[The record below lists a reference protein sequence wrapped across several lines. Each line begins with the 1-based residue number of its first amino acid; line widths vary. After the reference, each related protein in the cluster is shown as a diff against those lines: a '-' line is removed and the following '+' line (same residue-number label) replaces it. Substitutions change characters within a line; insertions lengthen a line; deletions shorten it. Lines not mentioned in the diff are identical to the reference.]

1 MEKKTVWRQY
11 MYSADFRRIARELE
25 IDPVLARV
33 MVNREQEALGKG
45 VETPYNIEG
54 DITEARRKF
63 IFGKLS
69 DIPEPDSLKDLP
81 EAADFLEKK
90 IREGKK
96 IRIVGDYDVDG
107 VTATYILYDAL
118 RRLGA
123 AVSYD
128 IPDRVRDG
136 YGISERI
143 VEEAAS
149 CGVDTILTCDNGST
163 AFAAITLAKK
173 LGMSVVVTDHHEILE
188 GKLPEADYLVNPH
201 QEGDGYPFKEIC
213 GAVVAYKLIRYL
225 SRKMG
230 KPLAETDYLEFFG
243 LATLCDVMPIR
254 EENRIII
261 REAMKYMPRTANV
274 GFRALIKACG
284 LLGKKISTYHL
295 GFVLGPCINSEG
307 RLSSAKVALELFLMD
322 NEEEALARAN
332 EMAELNKERKAAT
345 EKGREDAIRIL
356 SESESED
363 HVIVHFAPEL
373 HESLA
378 GIVAGRLRDRF
389 NRPAIVFTNAEN
401 DPSILK
407 GSARSIEGYNMV
419 EKLTEAKEII
429 GENHFGG
436 HAMAA
441 GLGIER
447 DKLSLLR
454 EFLNSHDGLTE
465 EDLVE
470 KIYIDVPMPLSY
482 VTLQLAEQLEWFEPF
497 GKSYSEPLFG
507 ELDLKLVKI
516 RPQGGNT
523 ARITVADKEGFEN
536 ELMVFQADDFYKSI
550 KEWIGEENYDKMI
563 GYIQPGNPIR
573 ITEELKID
581 VIYTVSVNEFN
592 DTRSAQCTLKHYQWT
607 E

>member
-1 MEKKTVWRQY
+1 MEKRTVWRQH
-11 MYSADFRRIARELE
+11 MYRADFGRIAGELG

-33 MVNREQEALGKG
+33 LVNREQEAIEKG
-45 VETPYNIEG
+45 GETPYNTEG
-54 DITEARRKF
+54 DIEEARRKF
-63 IFGKLS
+63 IYGKLS

-81 EAADFLEKK
+81 GAAELLEQK
-90 IREGKK
+90 IREGNS

-123 AVSYD
+123 VVSYD
-128 IPDRVRDG
+128 IPDRITDG

-143 VEEAAS
+143 VEEAAKD
-149 CGVDTILTCDNGST
+149 GVDTILTCDNGST
-163 AFAAITLAKK
+163 AFASIALAKK
-173 LGMSVVVTDHHEILE
+173 LGMTVVVTDHHEILE
-188 GKLPEADYLVNPH
+188 GKLPESDFLVNPH

-213 GAVVAYKLIRYL
+213 GAAVAYKLVVYL

-230 KPLAETDYLEFFG
+230 SPLSETDYLEFVG
-243 LATLCDVMPIR
+243 LATHCDVMPIR
-254 EENRIII
+254 EENRIIV
-261 REAMKYMPRTANV
+261 REAMKYMPRSGNV
-274 GFRALIKACG
+274 GFRALIKATG
-284 LLGKKISTYHL
+284 LFGKKITTYHL

-322 NEEEALARAN
+322 DEEEALARAN

-356 SESESED
+356 SESERED

-401 DPSILK
+401 DPKVLK

-419 EKLTEAKEII
+419 EKLTEAREII

-441 GLGIER
+441 GLGIDR
-447 DKLSLLR
+447 DKLDTLR

-482 VTLQLAEQLEWFEPF
+482 VTLRLAEQLEWFEPF
-497 GKSYSEPLFG
+497 GKSYTEPLFG
-507 ELDLKLVKI
+507 ELDLKLVRI

-523 ARITVADKEGFEN
+523 ARITVADQKENER
-536 ELMVFQADDFYKSI
+536 ELMVFQADSFYQSI

-573 ITEELKID
+573 ITEELKLC
-581 VIYTVSVNEFN
+581 VIYTISVNEYN
-592 DTRSAQCTLKHYQWT
+592 DTRSAQCTLKYYQWT

>member
-1 MEKKTVWRQY
+1 MEKKTVWRQHTY
-11 MYSADFRRIARELE
+11 RADFGKIAGELG

-33 MVNREQEALGKG
+33 LVNREQEAIEKG
-45 VETPYNIEG
+45 GETPYDTEG
-54 DITEARRKF
+54 DIIEARRRF

-69 DIPEPDSLKDLP
+69 DIPEPDSLRNLP
-81 EAADFLEKK
+81 EAAEFLERK
-90 IREGKK
+90 ILEGKL

-107 VTATYILYDAL
+107 VTASFVLYDGL

-123 AVSYD
+123 SVSYD
-128 IPDRVRDG
+128 IPDRITDG
-136 YGISERI
+136 YGISARI
-143 VEEAAS
+143 VEEAAKD
-149 CGVDTILTCDNGST
+149 GVDTILTCDNGST
-163 AFAAITLAKK
+163 AFAPIALAKE

-188 GKLPEADYLVNPH
+188 GKLPEADFLVNPH
-201 QEGDGYPFKEIC
+201 QEGCRYPFKEIC
-213 GAVVAYKLIRYL
+213 GAAVAYKLIRYL

-230 KPLAETDYLEFFG
+230 KPLSETDYLEFVG
-243 LATLCDVMPIR
+243 LATYCDVMPIR
-254 EENRIII
+254 EENRVIV
-261 REAMKYMPRTANV
+261 REAMKYMPRSSNI
-274 GFRALIKACG
+274 GFRALIKASG
-284 LLGKKISTYHL
+284 LEGKKITAYHL

-322 NEEEALARAN
+322 NEEKALARAN
-332 EMAELNKERKAAT
+332 EMAELNKERKVAT

-401 DPSILK
+401 DPSVLK

-447 DKLSLLR
+447 DKLDRLR

-482 VTLQLAEQLEWFEPF
+482 VTLRLAEQLEWFEPF
-497 GKSYSEPLFG
+497 GKSYTEPLFG
-507 ELDLKLVKI
+507 ELGLRIVKI

-523 ARITVADKEGFEN
+523 ARITVANSSGNER
-536 ELMVFQADDFYKSI
+536 ELMVFQAEDFYQSI

-573 ITEELKID
+573 ITAELKIC
-581 VIYTVSVNEFN
+581 VVYTVTVNEYN
-592 DTRSAQCTLKHYQWT
+592 GMRSAQCTLKHYQWI
-607 E
+607 

>member
-1 MEKKTVWRQY
+1 MEKKTVWRQH
-11 MYSADFRRIARELE
+11 MYRADFGRIAEELG

-33 MVNREQEALGKG
+33 LVNREQEAIEKG
-45 VETPYNIEG
+45 GETPYGTEG

-69 DIPEPDSLKDLP
+69 DIPEPDSLKSLP
-81 EAADFLEKK
+81 EAAEFLEGK
-90 IREGKK
+90 IREGRS

-107 VTATYILYDAL
+107 VTATYILYDGL

-123 AVSYD
+123 VVSYD
-128 IPDRVRDG
+128 IPDRITDG
-136 YGISERI
+136 YGISARI
-143 VEEAAS
+143 VEEAAAD
-149 CGVDTILTCDNGST
+149 GVDTILTCDNGST
-163 AFAAITLAKK
+163 AFEPIARAKE

-188 GKLPEADYLVNPH
+188 GKLPIADFLVNPH
-201 QEGDGYPFKEIC
+201 REGDRYPFKEIC
-213 GAVVAYKLIRYL
+213 GAAVAYKLVRYL

-230 KPLAETDYLEFFG
+230 KPLSETDYLEFVG
-243 LATLCDVMPIR
+243 LATHCDVMPIR
-254 EENRIII
+254 EENRIIV
-261 REAMKYMPRTANV
+261 REAMKYMPMSSNI
-274 GFRALIKACG
+274 GFRALIKATG
-284 LLGKKISTYHL
+284 LLGKKITTYQL

-322 NEEEALARAN
+322 NEEEALARAY
-332 EMAELNKERKAAT
+332 EMAELNKERKIAT
-345 EKGREDAIRIL
+345 EKGRDDAIRIL
-356 SESESED
+356 SESESDD
-363 HVIVHFAPEL
+363 HVIVHFAPDL

-401 DPSILK
+401 DPSVLK

-447 DKLSLLR
+447 DKLDMLR

-465 EDLVE
+465 EDLVQ

-482 VTLQLAEQLEWFEPF
+482 VTLRLAEQLERFEPF

-507 ELDLKLVKI
+507 ELDLKVVKI

-523 ARITVADKEGFEN
+523 AKVTVADKNGN
-536 ELMVFQADDFYKSI
+536 EREIMVFQAEDFYQSI

-573 ITEELKID
+573 ITEELKIC
-581 VIYTVSVNEFN
+581 VIYVVTVNEFN
-592 DTRSAQCTLKHYQWT
+592 DTRSAQCTLKYYQWV
-607 E
+607 